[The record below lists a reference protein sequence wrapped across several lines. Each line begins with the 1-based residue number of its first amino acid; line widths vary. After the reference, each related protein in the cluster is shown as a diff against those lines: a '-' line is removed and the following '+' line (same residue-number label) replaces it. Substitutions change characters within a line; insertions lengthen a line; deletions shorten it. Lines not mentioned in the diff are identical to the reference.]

1 MGRAP
6 VDHTSRPSPRP
17 RGLVMRRL
25 MLVLAAL
32 LPATTQA
39 QTTDKALQRIRD
51 TKTITVV
58 YRTDALPFSYED
70 AGKQP
75 AGYTIDLCKR
85 VVASLEQQL
94 KIQPLAIKW
103 VPADVQTRL
112 DRIRKGEADM
122 ECGTTT
128 ATLERMEQVDF
139 SNPVWVDVS
148 GLLVRKTSGA
158 KTIGS
163 LAGKNITVVANTPN
177 QRALEDSLKKG
188 LVNAKVVPAKTY
200 EEAIAFLEGG
210 KADALVAGKT
220 MLMGMASQFK
230 DKTEYEMLND
240 EIGYVPYAIA
250 LPLAASGLRLAVN
263 RALSQIYES
272 DAIGDIFR
280 GTFGTTAK
288 PSV

>member
-1 MGRAP
+1 
-6 VDHTSRPSPRP
+6 
-17 RGLVMRRL
+17 MRRL
-25 MLVLAAL
+25 MLPLLVAL
-32 LPATTQA
+32 LPAVTLA
-39 QTTDKALQRIRD
+39 QTTDKALQKIRESKTVRIA
-51 TKTITVV
+51 
-58 YRTDALPFSYED
+58 YRTDAPPFASD
-70 AGKQP
+70 NGGQP
-75 AGYTIDLCKR
+75 SGYTVELCKR
-85 VVASLEQQL
+85 IAASLEQQL
-94 KIQPLAIKW
+94 KVQPLAVKW
-103 VPADVQTRL
+103 VPVNVGSRL
-112 DRIRKGEADM
+112 DVIRKGEADM

-148 GLLVRKTSGA
+148 GLLVRKNSGA

-163 LAGKNITVVANTPN
+163 LAGKSIAVVANTPN

-200 EEAIAFLEGG
+200 EEAIALLEGG

-220 MLMGMASQFK
+220 MLVGMASQFK

-280 GTFGTTAK
+280 GTFGSTAK
-288 PSV
+288 PSVALLIMYRLNVYPER

>member
-1 MGRAP
+1 
-6 VDHTSRPSPRP
+6 
-17 RGLVMRRL
+17 MRRL
-25 MLVLAAL
+25 MLPLLVAL
-32 LPATTQA
+32 LPAVTLA
-39 QTTDKALQRIRD
+39 QTTDKALQKIRESKTLRIA
-51 TKTITVV
+51 
-58 YRTDALPFSYED
+58 YRTDAPPFASD
-70 AGKQP
+70 NGGQP
-75 AGYTIDLCKR
+75 SGYSVELCKR
-85 VVASLEQQL
+85 IAASLEQQL
-94 KIQPLAIKW
+94 KVQPLAVKW
-103 VPADVQTRL
+103 VPVNVGNRL
-112 DRIRKGEADM
+112 DVIRKGEADM

-148 GLLVRKTSGA
+148 GLLVRKNSGA

-163 LAGKNITVVANTPN
+163 LAGKNIAVVANTPN

-200 EEAIAFLEGG
+200 EEAIALLEGG

-220 MLMGMASQFK
+220 MLMGMAGQFK

-288 PSV
+288 PSVALLIMYRLNVYPER

>member
-1 MGRAP
+1 
-6 VDHTSRPSPRP
+6 
-17 RGLVMRRL
+17 MRRL

-112 DRIRKGEADM
+112 DRIRKGEAEM

-128 ATLERMEQVDF
+128 ATLARMEQVDF
-139 SNPVWVDVS
+139 SNPVWVDVT
-148 GLLVRKTSGA
+148 GVVVRKSLGA
-158 KTIGS
+158 RSVGN
-163 LAGKNITVVANTPN
+163 LAGKSIAVVAGTPN

-188 LVNAKVVPAKTY
+188 LVNAKVVPTKNY
-200 EEAIAFLEGG
+200 EEAIALLEGG
-210 KADALVAGKT
+210 KADALAAGKT
-220 MLMGMASQFK
+220 MLMGMGLKLK
-230 DKTEYEMLND
+230 DRADYDLLNED
-240 EIGYVPYAIA
+240 IGYIPYAIV
-250 LPLAASGLRLAVN
+250 LPLGASGLRLAVN
-263 RALSQIYES
+263 RALSQIYDS
-272 DAIGDIFR
+272 DAIGGIFR
-280 GTFGTTAK
+280 GTFGPNAK
-288 PSV
+288 PGTALLIMYRLNVYPE